1 MATINPNL
9 ASATLTL
16 QNQQSNSTLKV
27 DSKADERPQEL
38 SRSTVSGNSSV
49 SLSESSQEL
58 STDYL
63 QLNRQ
68 QSVQS
73 SDSVENKTT
82 DASETNIGLTYASN
96 LQTQRNYLSNVPT
109 LDK

>member
-9 ASATLTL
+9 ASAVLTL
-16 QNQQSNSTLKV
+16 QNQQSNSTLKT

-38 SRSTVSGNSSV
+38 SRSTTSGNSSV

-63 QLNRQ
+63 QLSGQ
-68 QSVQS
+68 QSVRS
-73 SDSVENKTT
+73 SDSVENKTA
-82 DASETNIGLTYASN
+82 DASETTNGLTYTSN
-96 LQTQRNYLSNVPT
+96 LQTQRNYLANVPT